1 VLDPT
6 RRFTNRVSNYVRYRP
21 RYPAAII
28 TLLESECGLTP
39 QSLIADL
46 GSGTGFLSEL
56 FLKHGNPV
64 IGVEPNTEMR
74 LAGEAQLAAYPG
86 FSSVNAVAEAT
97 TLPDHSIDFVVA
109 GQAFHWFNREQAR
122 QEFRRIL
129 KPEGWVVLAW
139 NGFRAES
146 SPLMAAY
153 QDLILRHGT
162 DYTEVR
168 RELDDRELVSFFA
181 PGVCKSAHFNFQQ
194 VFDYQGLE
202 GRLLSSSFVPEPDDP
217 NYEPMLRDLRE
228 MFAAHQQD
236 GKVAFEYDAELY
248 YGMLPASENAEA

>member
-1 VLDPT
+1 MLDPT
-6 RRFTNRVSNYVRYRP
+6 RRFTNRVSNYLRYRP

-28 TLLESECGLTP
+28 NLLESECGLTS

-56 FLKHGNPV
+56 FLKHGNSV

-97 TLPDHSIDFVVA
+97 TLPEHSIDFVVA

-122 QEFRRIL
+122 PEFWRIL

-153 QDLILRHGT
+153 QQLILRHST

-168 RELDDRELVSFFA
+168 RELDDRDLASFFA
-181 PGVCKSAHFNFQQ
+181 PGVCNFAHFNFQQ
-194 VFDYQGLE
+194 FFDYQGLE

-217 NYEPMLRDLRE
+217 RYEPMLRDLKE
-228 MFAAHQQD
+228 IFAAHQKD

-248 YGMLPASENAEA
+248 YGQLPAR